1 MRPERFNYVLDN
13 ERRSRFDYFRLF
25 AAAEGPRLLLRFS
38 TSFIRFVRIYE
49 NLLISHVGGKIKM
62 QIKFCKKK

>member
-25 AAAEGPRLLLRFS
+25 AAAEGTRLLLRFS
-38 TSFIRFVRIYE
+38 TPFIRFVRIYE
-49 NLLISHVGGKIKM
+49 NLLISYVGGKIKM